1 MALEDLNKFISEQGL
16 SVVPEV
22 VPEAT
27 WGDDIA
33 GGARAFLGQGALLGW
48 GDELEGKVE
57 SWFTDTPYD
66 EVVTRIRA
74 EMKGFEERNPGTAL
88 TAEILGSIAPTAAL
102 LLSGAGTAGGAANV
116 ARVGAKI
123 PSFLQKMKTTLP
135 IAAGESATFAVGEGE
150 EGIEKDIDRAVGGAA
165 WGLAGGT
172 ILGGALHG
180 GQKLYTAISNK
191 IRNSMGDGA
200 SRAVMRQLEDLV
212 EETGRPLKE
221 IVSDIHAGRLMADN
235 KTLTHAISSIFTEG
249 GEVKSFL
256 TKEMGKHAT
265 ETGEAF
271 KGTMQKGMTP
281 DVEDNVFKAWTKGD
295 KEAKQQESAL
305 YKGAFQDSPELTPD
319 VVDTLLE
326 SLNRLPNAK
335 TDLDEIYKAKG
346 GIVPFYKVEENG
358 AISIVRKPTLEDA
371 EIIRR
376 KLSETTSD
384 AFRSGKGSLGEPLG
398 ELEKVLRS
406 QIDELSPTLKKIRKN
421 ASNVRKQRDAFKLGK
436 GALSKNADEM
446 AVYMDDLIG
455 TSPTRDNAQVLKAF
469 RMGAMNALRHKMKEP
484 TYSRKVAEEGSKEN
498 SMIRLV
504 FPDDKVDELLA
515 KAQHAETAY
524 TMKSKVTASGSGG
537 GSDTQG
543 RMAAQQRR
551 INQGIASGEGGATQQ
566 AMMAAVDFVISK
578 IAPKLDD
585 KGRMEVAKILYSRN
599 PELVEDTITGNT
611 PKAVLQQQINDII
624 TGMGYF
630 GTPGAVA
637 TQPNEGIM
645 DQMNVAPR

>member
-1 MALEDLNKFISEQGL
+1 MALEDLNQFISEQGL
-16 SVVPEV
+16 GVVPEV
-22 VPEAT
+22 APET
-27 WGDDIA
+27 TFGDDIA

-66 EVVTRIRA
+66 EVVTRIRG

-102 LLSGAGTAGGAANV
+102 LLSGVGSAGAAANV
-116 ARVGAKI
+116 ARVGSKI

-135 IAAGESATFAVGEGE
+135 MAAGESAVYAVGEGE
-150 EGIEKDIDRAVGGAA
+150 EGIEKDIDRAAGGAA

-172 ILGGALHG
+172 VLGGALHG
-180 GQKLYTAISNK
+180 GQKLLTGIANK
-191 IRNSMGDGA
+191 VRSSMGDGA
-200 SRAVMRQLEDLV
+200 SRAVIRQLEDLV
-212 EETGRPLKE
+212 KETGRPLKE

-249 GEVKSFL
+249 GEVKDFL

-265 ETGEAF
+265 ETGGVF
-271 KGTMQKGMTP
+271 TGTMQKGMTP

-295 KEAKQQESAL
+295 KEAKQQESVL

-319 VVDTLLE
+319 VVDTILE

-346 GIVPFYKVEENG
+346 GIVPFYKVGENG

-398 ELEKVLRS
+398 ELEKVLRT
-406 QIDELSPTLKKIRKN
+406 QIDDLSPTLKEIRKN
-421 ASNVRKQRDAFKLGK
+421 ASNVRTQRDAFKLGR
-436 GALSKNADEM
+436 GALSKNVDEL
-446 AVYMDDLIG
+446 AVHMDDLIG
-455 TSPTRDNAQVLKAF
+455 TAPTVENSQVLKAF

-484 TYSRKVAEEGSKEN
+484 TFARKVAEEGSKEN
-498 SMIRLV
+498 SMIRLI
-504 FPDDKVDELLA
+504 FPNEKIDDLLA
-515 KAQHAETAY
+515 KAKHAETAHS
-524 TMKSKVTASGSGG
+524 MKTKVTSGGTGG

-566 AMMAAVDFVISK
+566 AMMAAVDFVINK

-599 PELVEDTITGNT
+599 PELVQKTITGDT
-611 PKAVLQQQINDII
+611 PTAQLQQSINDII
-624 TGMGYF
+624 TSMGYF

-637 TQPNEGIM
+637 TQPNEGVL
-645 DQMNVAPR
+645 DQMNLAPR